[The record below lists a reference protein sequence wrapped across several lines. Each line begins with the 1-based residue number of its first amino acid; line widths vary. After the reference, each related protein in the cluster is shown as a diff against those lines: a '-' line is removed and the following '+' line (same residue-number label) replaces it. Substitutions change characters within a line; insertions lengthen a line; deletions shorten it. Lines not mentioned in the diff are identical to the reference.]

1 MRCEQTG
8 KTLSE
13 VFSPVPEVKNRSRA
27 KSLKKME
34 RVKGIEPSYS
44 AWKSPDFP
52 NVFNA
57 HSDILQLFGRLRSLQ
72 NFPLSEWSCEP
83 HERSPSLWK
92 SVKYGRQRLYQ
103 QNGASAQHARPHHE
117 QGQDT
122 FPKLLVAGDVIRVWH
137 LFAPAF
143 SVRRRCHRPSRGIA
157 ERRNLPEN

>member
-1 MRCEQTG
+1 VNQLIGAPNSVSFKQGATSSRWDIGAGEG
-8 KTLSE
+8 NRTL
-13 VFSPVPEVKNRSRA
+13 VFSLEVSGFPECFQ
-27 KSLKKME
+27 
-34 RVKGIEPSYS
+34 
-44 AWKSPDFP
+44 SPFR
-52 NVFNA
+52 
-57 HSDILQLFGRLRSLQ
+57 HLQLFGRLRSLQ

-117 QGQDT
+117 QGQDA

-157 ERRNLPEN
+157 DRLNLPEN